1 MGTSVVFWGLPS
13 DNIDELKQNTGGS
26 CRDLPPIKN
35 TPKEIHGFL
44 DNWLNQVFS
53 ANIEKIK
60 VDEVM
65 AQPALGVTWDILR
78 FWHLPNG
85 SPDHLS

>member
-1 MGTSVVFWGLPS
+1 MSLSKTLEEAVEICHQSKTHL
-13 DNIDELKQNTGGS
+13 NL
-26 CRDLPPIKN
+26 
-35 TPKEIHGFL
+35 PKEIHGFL

-60 VDEVM
+60 ADEVM

-78 FWHLPNG
+78 FLHLPNG
-85 SPDHLS
+85 TPDHLSYLIYAVA